1 MIVAKKS
8 DGSIVIN
15 TELNIDDLKKDVIN
29 AERELKKLQATEDKL
44 NKKAEAAQAKSN
56 KIRAKYDTD
65 DTNNEYR
72 KKFEKRYGSYESA
85 KDKEAWGE
93 NFDKGYTASLANEH
107 DDFADSLRL
116 MKDAYNEL
124 TEAES
129 NTKTAQ
135 DGLNAAQQ
143 KYDSFVNKMNNPFVI
158 FLENMKKAVAGLTKL
173 LGKGLVS
180 AVKNTGKAFINGA
193 KSVMSFGA
201 KTAKAINPLD
211 GMMKK
216 LSRLGTLMKLM
227 ITRRLIMAMI
237 NQAKEGINS
246 LAGYSSSFNNTMSS
260 LKSNVT
266 YVGNAL
272 ATVFAPI
279 LSAIAPI
286 VDTVTD
292 SIVNLINM
300 LAQLTAR
307 LTGTA
312 TMFTRAK
319 KAQVDYGNATNSST
333 KAQDKQVASFDTLQ
347 KLSGGSSSNG
357 SGTNASDM
365 FEEVQINSDI
375 INLADKIK
383 ENVVKGDWY
392 SVGMIVGEQLSKALE
407 SIQWGPIQNQAGL
420 IGMNI
425 ANLINGFIEFPDL
438 GYKIGNAIAQGL
450 NTALAFA
457 YAFVT
462 TLHWDSLGKF
472 IGDAITGGVQNF
484 DWSKAGTTLGTFVGG
499 LIQMLGNMIATA
511 DLGALAAGLSVLVI
525 NFLGSLSQKIRDT
538 PWDQVG
544 ASIAEAFLNIDY
556 IGIAAA
562 FAGLIISAIDT
573 AWESIVG
580 FFEEL
585 GKNSGDGFLG
595 GLLKTISDIVNW
607 IDQNI
612 VSPIIDA
619 FKSLLG
625 IHSPSTVFAEIGN
638 NIMQGLLNG
647 LGSLVSDVGQFF
659 SDMWNDVTGSV
670 GKFASD
676 WGTAIGSWW
685 SNDVSPWFTLDKW
698 AELGGNIVNGIQK
711 GIAGIG
717 KIAAGIGGSLIN
729 SAKDALDIHSPSGE
743 FEYLGSF
750 IMPGLAQGI
759 NGTVQ
764 FALDALSNAIKK
776 MQDLWQKGFKTE
788 GSYSIYFYDQGK
800 KMMTGLINAFKTMM
814 KSLDEQLKVMLQ
826 LVQNTMSAA
835 AAAARSAA
843 SSIQSSVSSAIS
855 AMERLESM
863 ESGSISS
870 RMSRFASVPETFSIP
885 HLATG
890 TVVSP
895 NNPFMAMLGDN
906 KQEQEIV
913 SPLST
918 MKQALQEV
926 LAESGVS
933 RNITVVLEMDG
944 IEFARAVYKANN
956 QEKQRVGVQL
966 AKGGRF

>member
-1 MIVAKKS
+1 MSKKA
-8 DGSIVIN
+8 DGRIIID

-44 NKKAEAAQAKSN
+44 NKKAEAAQARSD

-65 DTNNEYR
+65 DTNAAFR
-72 KKFEKRYGSYESA
+72 KKFEKQYGSYESA
-85 KDKEAWGE
+85 KDKEEWGA
-93 NFDKGYTASLANEH
+93 NFDKGYIASLANEH
-107 DDFADSLRL
+107 DDFAASLRL
-116 MKDAYNEL
+116 MKDTYNEL
-124 TEAES
+124 TDAES
-129 NTKTAQ
+129 NTKAAQ
-135 DGLNAAQQ
+135 EALNAAQQ
-143 KYDSFVNKMNNPFVI
+143 KYDSYVNKMNNPFVV
-158 FLENMKKAVAGLTKL
+158 FLNSAQKAAIGLTKV
-173 LGKGLVS
+173 LGKGLIS
-180 AVKNTGKAFINGA
+180 AVKKTGRAFVSGA
-193 KSVMSFGA
+193 KNIMSFGA

-216 LSRLGTLMKLM
+216 VSRLGTLMKLM

-237 NQAKEGINS
+237 NQAKEGINN
-246 LAGYSSSFNNTMSS
+246 LAGYSSSFNSTMSS

-272 ATVFAPI
+272 ATAFAPI

-286 VDTVTD
+286 VDTITD

-347 KLSGGSSSNG
+347 KLSSGSSSDG
-357 SGTNASDM
+357 SGANASDM
-365 FEEVQINSDI
+365 FEEAQIDSEI

-383 ENVVKGDWY
+383 ENVANGDWY
-392 SVGMIVGEQLSKALE
+392 SVGMIVGEQLSKALD
-407 SIQWGPIQNQAGL
+407 SIQWGPIQNQAAS
-420 IGMNI
+420 IGMNV
-425 ANLINGFIEFPDL
+425 ANLINGFVEFPDL
-438 GYKIGNAIAQGL
+438 GYKIGNSIAQGL

-462 TLHWDSLGKF
+462 TMHWDSIGKF
-472 IGDAITGGVQNF
+472 VGDAITGFFQNVNWAQF
-484 DWSKAGTTLGTFVGG
+484 GSVIGTFVGG
-499 LIQMLGNMIATA
+499 LIQALGNVMIKTDFTA
-511 DLGALAAGLSVLVI
+511 IANAINFFAHSLLNSIADKISSVNWLEAGAALAKGI
-525 NFLGSLSQKIRDT
+525 
-538 PWDQVG
+538 
-544 ASIAEAFLNIDY
+544 ASIDFEQIAFDFVNL
-556 IGIAAA
+556 IGTAIMGMVDLIKG
-562 FAGLIISAIDT
+562 FFNELGINSIEGLLEGMFSLIINIG
-573 AWESIVG
+573 AWIAE
-580 FFEEL
+580 
-585 GKNSGDGFLG
+585 
-595 GLLKTISDIVNW
+595 
-607 IDQNI
+607 NI
-612 VSPIIDA
+612 IAPLIDA
-619 FKSLLG
+619 FCDLLG
-625 IHSPSTVFAEIGN
+625 IHSPSTVFAEIGS

-647 LGSLVSDVGQFF
+647 LGSLLGDVGQFF
-659 SDMWNDVTGSV
+659 SEMWNDVTDSV
-670 GKFASD
+670 GQFASD

-685 SNDVSPWFTLDKW
+685 DKDVSPWFTLDKW
-698 AELGGNIVNGIQK
+698 AELGGNIVNGIK
-711 GIAGIG
+711 NGVAGIG
-717 KIAAGIGGSLIN
+717 KIAVGIGGSLIQ

-750 IMPGLAQGI
+750 LMPGLAQGI
-759 NGTVQ
+759 DKTTQSV
-764 FALDALSNAIKK
+764 LDALSNAIKK
-776 MQDLWQKGFKTE
+776 MQELWQKGFQTE
-788 GSYSIYFYDQGK
+788 GSYSVYFFDQGK

-814 KSLDEQLKVMLQ
+814 KSLDDQLKMLLQ
-826 LVQNTMSAA
+826 LVQTTMNEA

-870 RMSRFASVPETFSIP
+870 RMSRFSSVPETFSIP

-926 LAESGVS
+926 LAESGMN
-933 RNITVVLEMDG
+933 RNITVVMEYNG
-944 IEFARAVYKANN
+944 REFGRAVYEANN
-956 QEKQRVGVQL
+956 KETQRVGLKL
-966 AKGGRF
+966 AKGGKF